1 MRIGLSSVFVD
12 DQTKALAFYTEK
24 LGFRKKADVP
34 VGEHR
39 WLTVV
44 APEGDEGVELVL
56 EPLAFPP
63 AKTYQQAL
71 FEAGIPATAF
81 ISEDVRAEYQTLR
94 SRGVR
99 FRGEP
104 TETAGAVVVVFEDT
118 CGNLIGL
125 VQPDSS

>member
-12 DQTKALAFYTEK
+12 DQTKALAFYTKK

-44 APEGDEGVELVL
+44 APEGDESVELVL
-56 EPLAFPP
+56 EPLGFPP

-71 FEAGIPATAF
+71 FAAGIPASAF
-81 ISEDVRAEYQTLR
+81 ISEDVRAEYETLR
-94 SRGVR
+94 ARGVR

-104 TETAGAVVVVFEDT
+104 TKVDGVVVVVFEDT
-118 CGNLIGL
+118 CGNLISL
-125 VQPDSS
+125 VQPNP

>member
-12 DQTKALAFYTEK
+12 DQTKALAFYTKK

-44 APEGDEGVELVL
+44 APDGDESVELVL
-56 EPLAFPP
+56 EPLGFPP

-71 FEAGIPATAF
+71 FAAGIPATAF
-81 ISEDVRAEYQTLR
+81 ISEDVRAEYETLR
-94 SRGVR
+94 ARGVR

-104 TETAGAVVVVFEDT
+104 TKVKGAVVAVFEDT
-118 CGNLIGL
+118 CGNLISL
-125 VQPDSS
+125 VQPNP